1 MMKIINNQRL
11 RLLKKRNKKVKL
23 NVKKTLFL
31 YKIINRDQI
40 KYNKNKMN
48 KFLKYKKIQKFYL
61 NQHRLMGNVRQK
73 RNKKLIII
81 KNNLILQLQRDRLIF
96 QKQISK
102 IL

>member
-1 MMKIINNQRL
+1 MKIINKQRL
-11 RLLKKRNKKVKL
+11 RLLKKRNKKAKP

-40 KYNKNKMN
+40 KYNNNKMN
-48 KFLKYKKIQKFYL
+48 KFLKYKKILKFYL

-81 KNNLILQLQRDRLIF
+81 KNNLIL
-96 QKQISK
+96 
-102 IL
+102 